1 MRQALWLVIGLVVG
15 LVVGALLGGVVGHS
29 HAHHHDGGATV
40 TITQTVTTTVR
51 EVVTQTA
58 AQASLA
64 SALEEALRNGTY
76 WDICVYCNMV
86 IDNTKYA
93 ALAVLKGGYS
103 VRTDDVGC
111 VFRMALLPPERWRAL
126 QRYPA
131 EDVKRLVQVEK
142 VFVPDF
148 NTGEYVEAQKAF
160 YVIRQDMKTP
170 MGDCVF
176 AFRDREMAAKMNAT
190 VYTYDRMLQLYR
202 EVMQKTG
209 MPRPNWCRGG
219 MGGMHDHGHG
229 HGSHGHHGHGHGS
242 HGHGG

>member
-1 MRQALWLVIGLVVG
+1 MRQALWLVVGLVVG
-15 LVVGALLGGVVGHS
+15 LAVGALLGGAATPG
-29 HAHHHDGGATV
+29 GGATATV
-40 TITQTVTTTVR
+40 THTATTTVR
-51 EVVTQTA
+51 EVVTQTATATVTHTVTTTVVTQTA

-76 WDICVYCNMV
+76 WSRCALCGMV
-86 IDNTKYA
+86 INDTKYA
-93 ALAVLKGGYS
+93 ALVILKGGYA
-103 VRTDDVGC
+103 VRTDDIGC
-111 VFRMALLPPERWRAL
+111 IFRMALLPPEKWKAL

-131 EDVKRLVQVEK
+131 EDVRRLVQVEK

-176 AFRDREMAAKMNAT
+176 AFRDRETAAKMNAT
-190 VYTYDRMLQLYR
+190 VYTYDQMLQLYR

-219 MGGMHDHGHG
+219 MGGMH
-229 HGSHGHHGHGHGS
+229 SHGG
-242 HGHGG
+242 